1 MNAAELGRQKAAE
14 LHACAVKAG
23 LDPTD
28 PYAFVCNIA
37 GQHGTDVESATP
49 GASALKGGKGI
60 YDPVKSIIVHEKA
73 GSEFDRAFLVAHE
86 IGHMVLGDGPDTVK
100 QIDPSRPAEPSPVGF
115 DRVVDYG
122 RTQRREVQMDLFARE
137 LLLPRPVLRHL
148 HLDKGLNATKI
159 AKRFG
164 APFDVVAQQ
173 LFDAVLLPAV
183 PLPVEVPKKIFPLN
197 AQQNDAA
204 KHRGCAYLLKAGPG
218 TGKTQTL
225 VARIEGLLADGVD
238 PRRILVLTFS
248 NKAAGEMAERI
259 AHKNG
264 EAAAA
269 MWIGTFHAF
278 GLDIIKRYSQ
288 FFDVSDNPQMMDRTE
303 AVELLE
309 SEFPKLDLVHYRNL
323 FDPTQ
328 IIGDMLSAISRA
340 KDEVVSAEHYSRLVD
355 DMAKAAI
362 TSEQVEAAAKAAE
375 VARVYNCYESLKKAK
390 RTLDFGD
397 LVSLPV
403 LLLERED
410 HVRQAL
416 ADTYDHILVD
426 EYQDVNRSS
435 IRLLAALRPSGDN
448 LWCVGDTKQSIY
460 RFRGASAFNMVRFGT
475 KDFEGGMVRDLV
487 VNYRSVPEIT
497 TSYSVFAAHMAVA
510 QSDKPLESY
519 RSPSDNPV
527 EVSSLSYA
535 SEQPAAI
542 ADAIEAMRAN
552 GYDYR
557 DQAVLCSGNEKLS
570 EVGRDL
576 ERLGVP
582 VLFLGNL
589 FERPEIRDLMSLL
602 SLLGDKRGMGLA
614 RTSVMAAFCMPIGDV
629 ASILDRMRYSEESW
643 FDNISSFEV
652 SDEGRQSLERLASC
666 LSDFGEDASPWT
678 VLAHI
683 LVDRTRI
690 AADLAA
696 DEDNIASRSRAIAVW
711 QFMNFVKV
719 QPAGK
724 GLPIRRLLDR
734 IRRLMR
740 INDDRDLRQLPF
752 AAQSLN
758 AVRLMT
764 MHGAKGLEFPIVH
777 LPNLNQ
783 DSMPGY
789 AKPIKCPPPDK
800 MIEDIEGDFRT
811 AHLAAEAAERECL
824 FYVACSRAQDRLF
837 LYAITQNRAGANRQ
851 LSVFLQRLGE
861 AVLRKSPVPSRTLPA
876 DPHEAAVDF
885 VVDGPLRFR
894 ASDMVMYEKCA
905 RRFFYTYVL
914 RIGGKR
920 TETDYM
926 KMHEVVRHILSDIVS
941 GSLVIECDAD
951 LRAAISIA
959 FEAQQVDEGGSLD
972 ELRALARALL
982 EYFLQSR
989 SGTFETPQPMTLD
1002 LDGNEIIFR
1011 PDDIVINGGVRAY
1024 RMVRTGHM
1032 SAKADD
1038 DVGAGALQLAAV
1050 HNDPAAK
1057 VELVHLADGEVR
1069 VLGLDNKKLAN
1080 RRKKLVDFMEGIKS
1094 GDFPLKK
1101 SEFTCPNCPA
1111 FFVCGA
1117 LPAGQFRKK
1126 F

>member
-1 MNAAELGRQKAAE
+1 
-14 LHACAVKAG
+14 
-23 LDPTD
+23 
-28 PYAFVCNIA
+28 
-37 GQHGTDVESATP
+37 
-49 GASALKGGKGI
+49 
-60 YDPVKSIIVHEKA
+60 
-73 GSEFDRAFLVAHE
+73 
-86 IGHMVLGDGPDTVK
+86 
-100 QIDPSRPAEPSPVGF
+100 
-115 DRVVDYG
+115 
-122 RTQRREVQMDLFARE
+122 
-137 LLLPRPVLRHL
+137 
-148 HLDKGLNATKI
+148 
-159 AKRFG
+159 
-164 APFDVVAQQ
+164 
-173 LFDAVLLPAV
+173 
-183 PLPVEVPKKIFPLN
+183 
-197 AQQNDAA
+197 
-204 KHRGCAYLLKAGPG
+204 
-218 TGKTQTL
+218 
-225 VARIEGLLADGVD
+225 
-238 PRRILVLTFS
+238 
-248 NKAAGEMAERI
+248 
-259 AHKNG
+259 
-264 EAAAA
+264 
-269 MWIGTFHAF
+269 
-278 GLDIIKRYSQ
+278 
-288 FFDVSDNPQMMDRTE
+288 
-303 AVELLE
+303 
-309 SEFPKLDLVHYRNL
+309 
-323 FDPTQ
+323 
-328 IIGDMLSAISRA
+328 
-340 KDEVVSAEHYSRLVD
+340 
-355 DMAKAAI
+355 
-362 TSEQVEAAAKAAE
+362 
-375 VARVYNCYESLKKAK
+375 
-390 RTLDFGD
+390 
-397 LVSLPV
+397 
-403 LLLERED
+403 
-410 HVRQAL
+410 
-416 ADTYDHILVD
+416 
-426 EYQDVNRSS
+426 
-435 IRLLAALRPSGDN
+435 
-448 LWCVGDTKQSIY
+448 
-460 RFRGASAFNMVRFGT
+460 
-475 KDFEGGMVRDLV
+475 
-487 VNYRSVPEIT
+487 
-497 TSYSVFAAHMAVA
+497 
-510 QSDKPLESY
+510 
-519 RSPSDNPV
+519 
-527 EVSSLSYA
+527 
-535 SEQPAAI
+535 
-542 ADAIEAMRAN
+542 
-552 GYDYR
+552 
-557 DQAVLCSGNEKLS
+557 
-570 EVGRDL
+570 
-576 ERLGVP
+576 
-582 VLFLGNL
+582 
-589 FERPEIRDLMSLL
+589 
-602 SLLGDKRGMGLA
+602 
-614 RTSVMAAFCMPIGDV
+614 
-629 ASILDRMRYSEESW
+629 
-643 FDNISSFEV
+643 
-652 SDEGRQSLERLASC
+652 
-666 LSDFGEDASPWT
+666 
-678 VLAHI
+678 
-683 LVDRTRI
+683 
-690 AADLAA
+690 
-696 DEDNIASRSRAIAVW
+696 
-711 QFMNFVKV
+711 MNFVKV

>member
-14 LHACAVKAG
+14 LHERAVQAG
-23 LDPTD
+23 LDPAD
-28 PYAFVCNIA
+28 PYAFACNVA
-37 GQHGTDVESATP
+37 KQHGTDVESATP
-49 GASALKGGKGI
+49 GASSLKGGKGI
-60 YDPVKSIIVHEKA
+60 YDPVKSIIVHEKTGTA
-73 GSEFDRAFLVAHE
+73 FERAFLVAHE
-86 IGHMVLGDGPDTVK
+86 IGHMILGDGPDTVN

-137 LLLPRPVLRHL
+137 MLLPRPVLRHL
-148 HLDKGLNATKI
+148 HLEKGLNATEI
-159 AKRFG
+159 AARFH

-183 PLPVEVPKKIFPLN
+183 PLSPKVPKKTCPLN
-197 AQQNDAA
+197 AQQNAA
-204 KHRGCAYLLKAGPG
+204 ATHRGCAYLLKAGPG

-225 VARIEGLLADGVD
+225 VARIEGLLTDGVD

-248 NKAAGEMAERI
+248 NKTAGEMAERI
-259 AHKNG
+259 ANKNE

-288 FFDVSDNPQMMDRTE
+288 FFDVGDNPQMMDRTE

-328 IIGDMLSAISRA
+328 IIGDMLAAISRA
-340 KDEVVSAEHYSRLVD
+340 KDEVVSVEHYARLVD
-355 DMAKAAI
+355 DMTKAAT
-362 TSEQVEAAAKAAE
+362 TSEQIEAAAKAAE
-375 VARVYNCYESLKKAK
+375 VARVYSCYEGLKKAR

-403 LLLERED
+403 LLLEREAQ
-410 HVRQAL
+410 VQQAL

-448 LWCVGDTKQSIY
+448 LWCVGDAKQSIY

-475 KDFEGGMVRDLV
+475 KDFKGGLVRDLV

-497 TSYSVFAAHMAVA
+497 TSYSAFAAQMAVA
-510 QSDKPLESY
+510 QGDKPLKPHRNS
-519 RSPSDNPV
+519 SGNPV
-527 EVSSLSYA
+527 EISSLSHA
-535 SEQPAAI
+535 SQQPSAI
-542 ADAIEAMRAN
+542 ADAIEAMRES

-576 ERLGVP
+576 ERLGIP

-589 FERPEIRDLMSLL
+589 FERPEVRDLMSLL
-602 SLLGDKRGMGLA
+602 SLLVDKRGMGFA
-614 RTSVMAAFCMPIGDV
+614 RTAAMAEFRMPIGDV
-629 ASILDRMRYSEESW
+629 AAILDTMRYSDESW
-643 FDNISSFEV
+643 LDKLDSFEISS
-652 SDEGRQSLERLASC
+652 EGRQSVERLTGC

-696 DEDNIASRSRAIAVW
+696 DDDNIASRSQAIAIW

-719 QPAGK
+719 QPRGK

-764 MHGAKGLEFPIVH
+764 MHGAKGLEFPVVH

-789 AKPIKCPPPDK
+789 TRPIKCPPPDK
-800 MIEDIEGDFRT
+800 MIEDIQGDFRT

-837 LYAITQNRAGANRQ
+837 LYAITQNKAGANRQ
-851 LSVFLQRLGE
+851 ISVFLHRLGE
-861 AVLRKSPVPSRTLPA
+861 GVTRKSPVPSRTLPV
-876 DPHEAAVDF
+876 DPHEAVVDL

-894 ASDMVMYEKCA
+894 TSDMVMYEKCA

-926 KMHEVVRHILSDIVS
+926 KMHEVVRQILSDIVG
-941 GSLVIECDAD
+941 GSMVVGHDAD
-951 LRAAISIA
+951 LLAAIEKE
-959 FEAQQVDEGGSLD
+959 FESHEIDEGRSLD
-972 ELRALARALL
+972 ELRALARVLL
-982 EYFLQSR
+982 DFFLKSR
-989 SGTFETPQPMTLD
+989 PGAYELPQAMMFD
-1002 LDGNEIIFR
+1002 LDGSEIIFK

-1038 DVGAGALQLAAV
+1038 DIGAGALQLAIA

-1069 VLGLDNKKLAN
+1069 VLQLDNKKLAN
-1080 RRKKLVDFMEGIKS
+1080 RRKKLGGILTAVKS

-1117 LPAGQFRKK
+1117 LPAGQFIKK